1 MTFEHDS
8 VIDHHMIDTFIV
20 IIFPFGTYSTL
31 SVSATFDELIGG
43 GGDDDWGDEEEEK
56 VVDEDED
63 LSEDLLDE
71 SCKSTR
77 VLFVVMSVV
86 FALLM
91 VFVREILGLDLAFTN
106 EDEEEGDE
114 LDDDAEVFASPP

>member
-1 MTFEHDS
+1 M
-8 VIDHHMIDTFIV
+8 
-20 IIFPFGTYSTL
+20 
-31 SVSATFDELIGG
+31 
-43 GGDDDWGDEEEEK
+43 
-56 VVDEDED
+56 
-63 LSEDLLDE
+63 SEDLLDE